1 MTTKT
6 NADAWGLP
14 GVQEYFADER
24 TTTSHVYPSEW
35 FFLKE
40 KVTEGIDVLD
50 IGCAHGGFASILD
63 EHLENYSYTGIDI
76 NAQMIDVARQKHPKA
91 EFLLMDEGDFSILE
105 NQTFDLVL
113 VLGIL
118 HLHETWR
125 DTLSAAWRH
134 TKGSLIFDLREIDGT
149 SIEDKKR
156 SFFRMDFGGGDD
168 EHTETTLPYNLIN
181 AGEAQEMITKI
192 ATDAKTIQH
201 YGYLHEVSG
210 SAWCPVERAMFNTWC
225 LER

>member
-1 MTTKT
+1 MTPKP

-35 FFLKE
+35 FFLKD
-40 KVTEGIDVLD
+40 KITEGISVLD
-50 IGCAHGGFASILD
+50 IGCAHGGFAAILG
-63 EHLENYSYTGIDI
+63 EHVKKYSYTGIDI
-76 NAQMIDVARQKHPKA
+76 NAQMIEVARRKHPKA
-91 EFLLMDEGDFSILE
+91 DFYLMDEGDFSILE
-105 NQTFDLVL
+105 NKTFDLVL

-118 HLHETWR
+118 HLHEAWR
-125 DTLSAAWRH
+125 DTLAAAWRH
-134 TKGSLIFDLREIDGT
+134 TKGSLIFDLREISEA

-156 SFFRMDFGGGDD
+156 SFFRMDFGGGDN

-181 AGEAQEMITKI
+181 AGEAQEMMTNIG
-192 ATDAKTIQH
+192 ADAKTIRH
-201 YGYLHEVSG
+201 YGYIHDVSG
-210 SAWCPVERAMFNTWC
+210 SACCPVDTAMFNTWC